1 MPSTPNRSLT
11 SSRVYQEQPSV
22 RVSKEEVEQTSIE
35 MMRDTSETMKQLVT
49 LMKDFHVMEDN
60 EELRKISGFMIQ
72 KLKRNID
79 NAQSMIDKLQFRMYI
94 VCYNH

>member
-79 NAQSMIDKLQFRMYI
+79 NAQNMIDKLQFRMYI

>member
-1 MPSTPNRSLT
+1 M
-11 SSRVYQEQPSV
+11 
-22 RVSKEEVEQTSIE
+22 SKEEVEQTSIE